1 MADDSAIEVIGALR
15 EAGLLRAAAR
25 ASSDPAAQII
35 TALSD
40 AGLLATPASTG
51 EAAAVGV
58 AHAPAVD
65 VAAPPPAVADPPPA
79 VDDEAYLGNIWR
91 ITRALGQ
98 VILWSDSPPRWSG
111 MYMVDFPPTNE
122 DWLPLIDLIIAAP
135 RAGLSVD
142 GSVLITKVSDASRR
156 AYLGKLTELRPTFT
170 LR

>member
-1 MADDSAIEVIGALR
+1 MADDSATEVIGALR

-25 ASSDPAAQII
+25 ASSEPAAQII

-65 VAAPPPAVADPPPA
+65 VADPPPA
-79 VDDEAYLGNIWR
+79 VDDEAYLGNIWQ
-91 ITRALGQ
+91 ITRMLGQ
-98 VILWSDSPPRWSG
+98 VILWSDSPPRWTG
-111 MYMVDFPPTNE
+111 MYVVDFPPTNE
-122 DWLPLIDLIIAAP
+122 EWLPLIDLIIAAP

-142 GSVLITKVSDASRR
+142 GSVKITKVSDASRR
-156 AYLGKLTELRPTFT
+156 AYLGELTELRPTFT